1 MITVSRSSEKL
12 KIKCGKVVADIKHIK
27 TCKKGHLI
35 QTFTKV
41 NISIINKTQNIERK
55 NSLFMMNPKLGSKH
69 SEKRKL
75 KEEIR
80 KIT

>member
-1 MITVSRSSEKL
+1 MITVSRSLEKL

-55 NSLFMMNPKLGSKH
+55 KFIIHDEPKAGKQTFG
-69 SEKRKL
+69 K
-75 KEEIR
+75 
-80 KIT
+80 T